1 MGAPRLSTRIRHA
14 DLSRGVAKTFARGLQ
29 CVIGAD
35 PAEGSTKAAAVSR
48 ILGALPADD
57 EPEAPFEA
65 LWAHAELFLTA
76 CVTLAVA
83 DGEYRVE
90 EARLISNFA
99 HRLGFSARQLAD
111 LERHTLRQIVKRGAA
126 VRLEDACRGAEGAQ
140 PAPGDERTAGGSD
153 AGAAAAGP
161 VPQTRRSS

>member
-14 DLSRGVAKTFARGLQ
+14 DLSRGVAKTFARGLRD
-29 CVIGAD
+29 VIGAD
-35 PAEGSTKAAAVSR
+35 PAEGSTKAAAVAR
-48 ILGALPADD
+48 ILGALPADE
-57 EPEAPFEA
+57 EPAAPFEA

-111 LERHTLRQIVKRGAA
+111 LERRTIRQIVRRGAA
-126 VRLEDACRGAEGAQ
+126 VRLEDAVRGAEASG
-140 PAPGDERTAGGSD
+140 PAPGDPPVAGVS
-153 AGAAAAGP
+153 GAAAAPAGS
-161 VPQTRRSS
+161 VPQTRRSR